1 LGRYYAKPP
10 NFSVAFSEFRKSHAA
25 RFQTAG
31 NSSCSITKLRLTN
44 GSAGILGESTM
55 RKLFVLLNLIGL
67 ILTVNQFPANAN
79 AALDIP
85 VEVTGVKDLGLSD
98 SDELKSLIEV
108 SWNIDSIKKERIK
121 SFNLLLSV
129 RYADGTSI
137 SERRTVE
144 KTALSARVEVPS
156 VKTLGNR
163 PAAFI
168 KKIDARVTAVISKNQ
183 E

>member
-1 LGRYYAKPP
+1 
-10 NFSVAFSEFRKSHAA
+10 
-25 RFQTAG
+25 
-31 NSSCSITKLRLTN
+31 
-44 GSAGILGESTM
+44 M
-55 RKLFVLLNLIGL
+55 RKFFVLLNLIGSL
-67 ILTVNQFPANAN
+67 LTVNHVPANTK
-79 AALDIP
+79 AAIDIP
-85 VEVTGVKDLGLSD
+85 VEVTEVRDLGLSD
-98 SDELKSLIEV
+98 RDELKSLIQV
-108 SWNIDSIKKERIK
+108 SWSIDSIRKERIK

-137 SERRTVE
+137 SEKRTVE

-168 KKIDARVTAVISKNQ
+168 KNIDARVTAVISKNQ